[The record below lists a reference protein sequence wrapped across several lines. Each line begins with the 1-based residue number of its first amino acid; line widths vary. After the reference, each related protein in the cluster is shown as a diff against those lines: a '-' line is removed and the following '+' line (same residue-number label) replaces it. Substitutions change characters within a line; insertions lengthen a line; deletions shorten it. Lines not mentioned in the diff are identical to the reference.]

1 MSILEEKIKNLPTNP
16 GVYLMKDKYNNVI
29 YVGKAKNLRKRVSQY
44 FLRKQTILKVQNMVK
59 DVADFDFFVVA
70 SEYDALAL
78 ESNLIKKYQPFYNIL
93 LKDGKAFAYIK
104 VNLREDFPK
113 FEVTRKI
120 NSKDK
125 FFGPYFAGISAN
137 DILDIINYAYPVRK
151 CGQIINDSSKEKKP
165 CLYHDM
171 HLCSAPC
178 AKKIGKEEYR
188 EILNSAI
195 KFLKGDIKEIKEILT
210 RKMEVSAK
218 AENFETALILR
229 DKIKML
235 DRLKDKVVMQ
245 LRQDVDLDIFNM
257 CTNGELSAMC
267 VVVIRGGK
275 VQGVQSFDIL
285 NFIDK
290 DEAYQ
295 QFLVQYY
302 STHIYNAD
310 EMILPSGIEGLDV
323 VKQYIEQKYN
333 RKVTITQPVTN
344 TEKMKLLKIAE
355 QNACLHLEK
364 NVENT
369 KKKIN
374 TSIGAVKQ
382 LQKELGLSR
391 EPKRIEC
398 FDISH
403 TYGEYTVA
411 SMSVVINGEKAKSHY
426 RKFKIKNVD
435 FIDDFASMKEVLT
448 RRMTELKGDD
458 ISFSSMP
465 DLIIIDGGKGQ
476 LGVAVDVVQQFG
488 YKNDIISLAERLE
501 EVFVPHQSTS
511 IYLPRG
517 SYSLRLLQLAR
528 DEAHRFAITYNR
540 QLRSKGMYKG
550 GLQAIKGV
558 GPTIR
563 KILLSKF
570 KTLENIKN
578 ATLDELQSTKGISKS
593 VAENIYNTYHK
604 IEEVE

>member
-1 MSILEEKIKNLPTNP
+1 MELLQEKIKNLPTNP
-16 GVYLMKDKYNNVI
+16 GVYLMKDKYGNVI
-29 YVGKAKNLRKRVSQY
+29 YVGKAKNLKKRVSQY
-44 FLRKQTILKVQNMVK
+44 FLRKQEIPKVQAMVSN
-59 DVADFDFFVVA
+59 VVDFDFFIVA

-104 VNLREDFPK
+104 VNLREDYPK
-113 FEVTRKI
+113 FEITRKI
-120 NSKDK
+120 NTKDK
-125 FFGPYFAGISAN
+125 FFGPYFAGISAK

-151 CGQIINDSSKEKKP
+151 CGQALTENGKVKKS
-165 CLYHDM
+165 CLYHEM

-178 AKKIGKEEYR
+178 AKKISKEEYHNAV
-188 EILNSAI
+188 NSAI
-195 KFLKGDIKEIKEILT
+195 KFLRGDTKEIKQILLN
-210 RKMEVSAK
+210 KMEVSAK
-218 AENFETALILR
+218 AENFETALVLR
-229 DKIKML
+229 EKIKML
-235 DRLKDKVVMQ
+235 DRLKDRVVMQ
-245 LRQDVDLDIFNM
+245 LRQEIDLDVFNM

-275 VQGVQSFDIL
+275 VQGVQSYDIL
-285 NFIDK
+285 NFVEK

-302 STHIYNAD
+302 TTHAYNCD
-310 EMILPSGIEGLDV
+310 EIILPTDIQGLDT
-323 VKQYIEQKYN
+323 VKQYIEQKHKK
-333 RKVTITQPVTN
+333 KVVITQPSTN
-344 TEKMKLLKIAE
+344 TDKMKLLKMAE

-398 FDISH
+398 YDISN
-403 TYGEYTVA
+403 TFGEYTVA
-411 SMSVVINGEKAKSHY
+411 SMSVLINGEKATQHY
-426 RKFKIKNVD
+426 RKFKIKTVD

-448 RRMTELKGDD
+448 RRMKELNSDD

-465 DLIIIDGGKGQ
+465 DLIVIDGGKGQ
-476 LGVAVDVVQQFG
+476 LSSAMEVIEQFN

-501 EVFVPHQSTS
+501 EVFIPHQSNS
-511 IYLPRG
+511 IFLARG
-517 SYSLRLLQLAR
+517 SYSLRLLQLVR

-550 GLQAIKGV
+550 GLQAIEGV
-558 GPTIR
+558 GPVTR

-570 KTLENIKN
+570 RTLENIKN
-578 ATLDELQSTKGISKS
+578 ATLEELENTKGISS
-593 VAENIYNTYHK
+593 TVAQNIYNAYHK
-604 IEEVE
+604 EI

>member
-1 MSILEEKIKNLPTNP
+1 MELIKEKIKNLPTNP

-29 YVGKAKNLRKRVSQY
+29 YVGKAKNLKKRVSQY
-44 FLRKQTILKVQNMVK
+44 FLRKQDIPKVQAMVGN
-59 DVADFDFFVVA
+59 VVDFDFFVVA
-70 SEYDALAL
+70 TEYDALAL
-78 ESNLIKKYQPFYNIL
+78 ESNLIKKYQPYYNIL

-104 VNLREDFPK
+104 VNLHEDFPK

-125 FFGPYFAGISAN
+125 FFGPYFAGMSAN

-151 CGQIINDSSKEKKP
+151 CAQALSVNGKEKKS

-178 AKKIGKEEYR
+178 AKRIDKEEYH
-188 EILNSAI
+188 EVVHSAI
-195 KFLKGDIKEIKEILT
+195 KFLRGDTKEIKEILT
-210 RKMEVSAK
+210 KKMETSAK

-229 DKIKML
+229 DKIKMV
-235 DRLKDKVVMQ
+235 DRLKDRVVMQ
-245 LRQDVDLDIFNM
+245 LRNNIDLDVFSL

-267 VVVIRGGK
+267 AVVIRGGK

-285 NFIDK
+285 NFIEK

-302 STHIYNAD
+302 ANHVYNVD
-310 EMILPSGIEGLDV
+310 EIILPKDIGDLDV
-323 VKQYIEQKYN
+323 VKQYIENKYN
-333 RKVTITQPVTN
+333 KKVTITQPSTN
-344 TEKMKLLKIAE
+344 TDKMKILKMAE

-364 NVENT
+364 NVEIN

-374 TSIGAVKQ
+374 SSIGAVKQ
-382 LQKELGLSR
+382 LQKELGLTR

-403 TYGEYTVA
+403 THGEYTVA
-411 SMSVVINGEKAKSHY
+411 SMSVLINGEKATSHY

-435 FIDDFASMKEVLT
+435 FIDDFASMNEVLT
-448 RRMTELKGDD
+448 RRMNELKGDD

-476 LGVAVDVVQQFG
+476 LGIALEVIQKFG
-488 YKNDIISLAERLE
+488 YTNDIISLAERLE
-501 EVFVPHQSTS
+501 EVFVPHESKS
-511 IYLPRG
+511 IFLPRG

-540 QLRSKGMYKG
+540 QLRTKGMYKG

-558 GPTIR
+558 GPTTR

-570 KTLENIKN
+570 RTLERIKN
-578 ATLDELQSTKGISKS
+578 ATLEDLQNTKGISKT
-593 VAENIYNTYHK
+593 VAENIYNAYHK
-604 IEEVE
+604 EI

>member
-151 CGQIINDSSKEKKP
+151 CGQIINDSRKEKKP

-178 AKKIGKEEYR
+178 AKKMGKEEYR

-195 KFLKGDIKEIKEILT
+195 KFLKGDIKEVKEILT

-310 EMILPSGIEGLDV
+310 EMILPSGIEGLDT

-344 TEKMKLLKIAE
+344 TEKMKLLKMAE

>member
-1 MSILEEKIKNLPTNP
+1 MELLKEKIKNLPTNP

-29 YVGKAKNLRKRVSQY
+29 YVGKAKNLKKRVSQY
-44 FLRKQTILKVQNMVK
+44 FLRRQEMPKVQAMVEHI
-59 DVADFDFFVVA
+59 VDFDFFVVA
-70 SEYDALAL
+70 TEYDALAL

-120 NSKDK
+120 NSRDK

-151 CGQIINDSSKEKKP
+151 CGQVLSASGKEKKS
-165 CLYHDM
+165 CLYYDM

-178 AKKIGKEEYR
+178 AKNIDRSAYH
-188 EILNSAI
+188 EIVNSAV
-195 KFLKGDIKEIKEILT
+195 KFLRGDTKEIKQILT
-210 RKMEVSAK
+210 KKMETSAN

-229 DKIKML
+229 DKIKMV
-235 DRLKDKVVMQ
+235 DRLKERVVMQ
-245 LRQDVDLDIFNM
+245 LRNNIDLDVFNLT
-257 CTNGELSAMC
+257 TNGELSAMC

-275 VQGVQSFDIL
+275 VQGVQSYDIL
-285 NFIDK
+285 SFIDK

-302 STHIYNAD
+302 TNHVYNAD
-310 EMILPSGIEGLDV
+310 EIILQKDIEGLEA
-323 VKQYIEQKYN
+323 VKQYIENKYN
-333 RKVTITQPVTN
+333 KKVTITQPTTN
-344 TEKMKLLKIAE
+344 TDKMKILKMAE
-355 QNACLHLEK
+355 QNANLHLEK
-364 NVENT
+364 NIEIN

-374 TSIGAVKQ
+374 TSIGAVRQ
-382 LQKELGLSR
+382 LQKDLDLTR

-403 TYGEYTVA
+403 THGEYTVA
-411 SMSVVINGEKAKSHY
+411 SMSVLINGEKAKSHY

-435 FIDDFASMKEVLT
+435 FIDDFASMNEVLT
-448 RRMTELKGDD
+448 RRMNELKSDD

-476 LGVAVDVVQQFG
+476 LGIAVDVIQKFR
-488 YKNDIISLAERLE
+488 YNNDIISLAERLE
-501 EVFVPHQSTS
+501 EVFVPHKSES
-511 IYLPRG
+511 IFLPRG

-558 GPTIR
+558 GPTTR

-570 KTLENIKN
+570 RTLERIKN
-578 ATLDELQSTKGISKS
+578 ATLEELQNTKGISKT
-593 VAENIYNTYHK
+593 VAENIYNAYHK
-604 IEEVE
+604 DI